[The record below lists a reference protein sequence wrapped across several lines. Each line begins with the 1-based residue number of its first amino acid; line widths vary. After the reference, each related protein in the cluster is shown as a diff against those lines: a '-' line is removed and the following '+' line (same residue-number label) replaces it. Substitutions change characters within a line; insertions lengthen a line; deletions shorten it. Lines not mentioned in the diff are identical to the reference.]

1 MVGWLAMIPGLP
13 LAAAAAVSLAG
24 RRVRR
29 WAGWI
34 TASAMFLALV
44 LAARVLLSVLA
55 RPEARE
61 FSFPWLSVA
70 GGLNL
75 EVGFLVDPLSALM
88 LVLVTLV
95 SLMIQLYS
103 LGYMAEDQDQPR
115 YFAYLS
121 LFTFSMLGLV
131 LANNLV
137 LMYMCWEL
145 VGLCSYLLIGFW
157 YAKPEAANAGK
168 KAFVVTRF
176 GDLGFLVGIL
186 VIGHLLNTFNI
197 PLLGQAAVQGQ
208 LAGGWPLAVALL
220 LFAGAVGKSAQF
232 PLHVWLPDAMEGPT
246 PVSALIHAATM
257 VAAGVFMVARLFPV
271 FAASPDAL
279 TVIAY
284 VGGGT
289 AFLAAT
295 MACVQSDIKRIL
307 AYSTV
312 SQLGYMFLALGSA
325 GYSAGIFHLLT
336 HGAFKALL
344 FLAAGSVIH
353 AVHTNRIWD
362 MGGMGKTMRLTA
374 GVTLVGALALA
385 GVFPFSGFFSKDA
398 VLLAVAHAGRLD
410 LLVVGLVTA
419 LLTSFY
425 IFRLFFTVFA
435 GKHAAGKPGHESP
448 AVMTLPML
456 LLALISLVLGFWGA
470 PLQHFLGQ
478 SLGAA
483 AAGSEHSRLI
493 PLLAFLAAAIGF
505 AWAFLVYHQRAVSA
519 SLLARRFA
527 WLYELLANQYYI
539 DAAYQFMVR
548 RVLFGLSAGLAW
560 FDRHVVDGAVNG
572 VGWLCRQAGLL
583 LRLAQVGRLSAY
595 LLAMVL
601 GLLVMAVTVLL
612 MQSAVLA
619 WPW

>member
-1 MVGWLAMIPGLP
+1 MVGWLALIPGLP
-13 LAAAAAVSLAG
+13 LAAAGAVSLAG
-24 RRVRR
+24 NRIRR
-29 WAGWI
+29 WAGWV
-34 TASAMFLALV
+34 TASAVFLALV
-44 LAARVLLSVLA
+44 LAVKVLLVVLA
-55 RPEARE
+55 RPGVRE
-61 FSFPWLSVA
+61 FSFPWLATA

-75 EVGFLVDPLSALM
+75 EVGFLVDPLSASM

-103 LGYMAEDQDQPR
+103 LGYMAGDTDRTR
-115 YFAYLS
+115 YFTYLS

-131 LANNLV
+131 LANNLIF
-137 LMYMCWEL
+137 MYMFWEL

-197 PLLGQAAVQGQ
+197 PLLGQAAAAGQ
-208 LAGGWPLAVALL
+208 LTGTWPLLVALL

-271 FAASPDAL
+271 FAAAPDAL

-284 VGGGT
+284 LGGGT

-295 MACVQSDIKRIL
+295 MACVQTDIKRIL

-353 AVHTNRIWD
+353 ALHTNSIWE
-362 MGGMGKTMRLTA
+362 MGGLWRGMRITA
-374 GVTLVGALALA
+374 AVTLVGALALA

-398 VLLAVAHAGRLD
+398 VLLAVAHSGRLD
-410 LLVVGLVTA
+410 LLAIGLVTA

-425 IFRLFFTVFA
+425 IFRLFFAVFTGKPSA
-435 GKHAAGKPGHESP
+435 GKAGHESP

-456 LLALISLVLGFWGA
+456 LLALISLVLGLWSE

-478 SLGAA
+478 ALGAA
-483 AAGSEHSRLI
+483 APGAGHNRLI
-493 PLLAFLAAAIGF
+493 PLLAFLAACFGF
-505 AWAFLVYHQRAVSA
+505 AWAYLVYYQKAVSA
-519 SLLARRFA
+519 ALLARRFSWVYA
-527 WLYELLANQYYI
+527 LVANQYYI
-539 DAAYQFMVR
+539 DAAYQFLVR
-548 RVLFGLSAGLAW
+548 RLLFGLAAGLAW

-572 VGWLCRQAGLL
+572 VGWMCRQTGLL

-595 LLAMVL
+595 ILALVV
-601 GLLVMAVTVLL
+601 GLLIMAVTVLL
-612 MQSAVLA
+612 SQSAALA

>member
-1 MVGWLAMIPGLP
+1 MVAWLAMIPGLP
-13 LAAAAAVSLAG
+13 LAAAAAVALAG
-24 RRVRR
+24 GRIRR
-29 WAGWI
+29 WAGWV
-34 TASAMFLALV
+34 TASAVFLSLV
-44 LAARVLLSVLA
+44 MAARVLLAVLA

-61 FSFPWLSVA
+61 ISFPWLSIA

-103 LGYMAEDQDQPR
+103 LGYMAGDADRTR
-115 YFAYLS
+115 YFTYLS

-131 LANNLV
+131 LANNLI
-137 LMYMCWEL
+137 LMYMFWEL

-157 YAKPEAANAGK
+157 YEKPTAANAGK

-176 GDLGFLVGIL
+176 GDLGFLIGIL

-197 PLLGQAAVQGQ
+197 PLLGQAAAQGQ
-208 LAGGWPLAVALL
+208 LFGFWPLAVALL

-271 FAASPDAL
+271 FAASPEAL

-284 VGGGT
+284 VGGAT

-295 MACVQSDIKRIL
+295 MACVQTDIKRIL

-353 AVHTNRIWD
+353 ALHTNSIWE
-362 MGGMGKTMRLTA
+362 MGGLWRGMKITA
-374 GVTLVGALALA
+374 LVTLAGGLALA

-398 VLLAVAHAGRLD
+398 VLLAAAHAGRVD
-410 LLVVGLVTA
+410 LLAVGLLTA

-435 GKHAAGKPGHESP
+435 GKPSAASAPHESP

-456 LLALISLVLGFWGA
+456 LLAFISLVLGFWSE

-478 SLGAA
+478 SLGAPA
-483 AAGSEHSRLI
+483 LAAGHGRLV
-493 PLLAFLAAAIGF
+493 PLLAFLAAAFGF
-505 AWAFLVYHQRAVSA
+505 AWAYVVYGQKAVSA
-519 SLLARRFA
+519 ALLARRFS
-527 WLYELLANQYYI
+527 WLHALLVNQYYI
-539 DAAYQFMVR
+539 DAFYQFLVR
-548 RVLFGLSAGLAW
+548 RLLFAGAAALAW
-560 FDRHVVDGAVNG
+560 FDRNVVDGAVNG
-572 VGWLCRQAGLL
+572 VAWLCRQAGLV

-595 LLAMVL
+595 VLALVL
-601 GLLVMAVTVLL
+601 GLLIMIVTVLL
-612 MQSAVLA
+612 NQSAVLA